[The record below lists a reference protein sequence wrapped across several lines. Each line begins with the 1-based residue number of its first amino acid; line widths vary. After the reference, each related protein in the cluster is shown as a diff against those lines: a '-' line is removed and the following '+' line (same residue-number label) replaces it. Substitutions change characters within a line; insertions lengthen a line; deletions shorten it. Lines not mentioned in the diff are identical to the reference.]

1 MAKQYAAGERFEIRE
16 SLGTGAMGAVYKAFD
31 HERNQVV
38 ALKSLLTPDATSIYR
53 FKREFRALANV
64 SHPNLVAL
72 YDLIASGDD
81 WYFTMELV
89 EGVDLLSYVRPN
101 DPARPAKLS
110 ETREFGPDG
119 KWLDETR
126 PAAPQASTV
135 LGVDAVDEAEA
146 AELSHA
152 IESRAGA
159 AELVDL
165 ERLHGALTQ
174 LAEAISALH
183 QTGHLHRDIKPSN
196 ILVTPA
202 GRVVVLDF
210 GIITELAGARR
221 HADDQLAGTPS
232 FMAPE
237 LLENVEASEA
247 SDWYAFGVVLFQALT
262 GRRPFRGGQDTVLRA
277 KRILDAPVEMLE
289 ESGAPPHLR
298 QLCADLLRR
307 DPRGRP
313 SGSEIIRRLRNLP
326 ERRSTTAPPAAI
338 PSLTSMLVGREAEL
352 EGLHRAWADSR
363 TETGVGVFLHG
374 PSGVGKSAL
383 VEKFLAELEERT
395 SAVILTGRCYE
406 QESVPYKALDSLVD
420 AIARFLLP
428 REDDEVRPLL
438 PDDVGAVAR
447 AFPVLGR
454 VKAIEA
460 ALDGLSDDSSDRSEL
475 QRRAFAALS
484 ELIERMAKRHELCL
498 YIDDLQWGD
507 VESAGFLA
515 RLLGPSGPQVLFIAG
530 YRSEHIEDS
539 PLLPTLFQAL
549 GVHLQ
554 TRIRMLEVKPLQV
567 SVLEDLASNLLK
579 EATPSAD
586 NIDERARAI
595 AEESKGSAYFVH
607 ELVRYS
613 ATQPANQ
620 TTREET
626 LASVIKARAAQLSA
640 SAQRLL
646 RVVSVAGWRMSV
658 GIAQSAAELGPEG
671 GRAFVE
677 LRAQHFIKSTGTRES
692 DTVEPYHDRVREMIN
707 ENLDRDEAKHVHL
720 RIAES
725 LEATGGSGAEHIY
738 ALAHHWYRADPAERQ
753 DHVCE
758 VNLRAGRTAA
768 DSYAYHQAHTYF
780 RQAQEAAD
788 RCGVT
793 LDADT
798 DLLMADVWAR
808 IGLAEEAVALY
819 ERALSKSRDPMQ
831 RAAIRWGVSRVQ
843 LGWLD
848 TANAI
853 DEALGALDEIKMRPP
868 KSAVLS
874 WLVALGAFVIG
885 LFNLRRFRRQ
895 GIPEGPERERRR
907 LAAHLYVHLGLA
919 YYFHLEPQNILRS
932 TLHMLRSVAPL
943 GPSRQLV
950 EWYILAGGAAAAL
963 RKKKL
968 NQKLRR
974 SARECAEQI
983 GDPVGVAR
991 SRLYRGIFCDMVG
1004 EPLRGEPLM
1013 ARALEEFAALF
1024 DPVDYYS
1031 GAACL
1036 AWNRMMR
1043 GHATDGWAV
1052 IDRTLQLDA
1061 AGGQLNPVKGH
1072 SYRAYA
1078 GPLLAMLGRID
1089 EGRAHME
1096 QRERELV
1103 NLDAGARW
1111 RHSQHLSHSII
1122 FLYEADD
1129 VGDKFDDYVTKYQ
1142 NLKLNAARLPFTF
1155 RHGYIGIAYGQR
1167 RQIELC
1173 DGSNRAELL
1182 EKLRKTLELV
1192 RVTAKGHPIL
1202 LGHRAVL
1209 DASYYNFTGNHERAR
1224 QLLEEAED
1232 LALETENDWV
1242 RFEVTMEKYRFAMA
1256 KNRAP
1261 RARKELEQA
1270 YALARDRGWSAW
1282 EKRCASLL
1290 DQLSVVAAAS

>member
-1 MAKQYAAGERFEIRE
+1 
-16 SLGTGAMGAVYKAFD
+16 MGAVYRAFD
-31 HERNQVV
+31 RERNQIV

-72 YDLIASGDD
+72 YDLISSGDE
-81 WYFTMELV
+81 WFFTMELV
-89 EGVDLLSYVRPN
+89 EGLDLLSYVRPH
-101 DPARPAKLS
+101 DPARPAQVS
-110 ETREFGPDG
+110 QTREFGPDDR
-119 KWLDETR
+119 WSNETL
-126 PAAPQASTV
+126 PSGAMASTV
-135 LGVDAVDEAEA
+135 
-146 AELSHA
+146 
-152 IESRAGA
+152 IGA
-159 AELVDL
+159 DDVGSADSIDDKEVVAQSSDGGKYVDL
-165 ERLHGALTQ
+165 ERLQVVMVQ
-174 LAEAISALH
+174 LAKAISALH
-183 QTGHLHRDIKPSN
+183 ETGHLHRDIKPSN
-196 ILVTPA
+196 VLVTPE

-210 GIITELAGARR
+210 GIITELAGAMRK
-221 HADDQLAGTPS
+221 ADDQIAGTPS

-237 LLENVEASEA
+237 LLDNVEASEA

-262 GRRPFRGGQDTVLRA
+262 GRRPFKGGQDTVFRA
-277 KRILDAPVEMLE
+277 KRLLDVPIEMLDYA
-289 ESGAPPHLR
+289 GAPPHLR
-298 QLCADLLRR
+298 QLCADLLQR
-307 DPRGRP
+307 DPGRRP
-313 SGSEIIRRLRNLP
+313 SGAEILRRLQDRR
-326 ERRSTTAPPAAI
+326 ERPSITTPPPVA
-338 PSLTSMLVGREAEL
+338 PSLTSVLVGREAEL
-352 EGLHRAWADSR
+352 EALHKAWTDSR
-363 TETGVGVFLHG
+363 TDTGVGVFLHG

-383 VEKFLAELEERT
+383 VEKFLDELEER
-395 SAVILTGRCYE
+395 SDAVILTGRCYE

-420 AIARFLLP
+420 AVARFLLP
-428 REDDEVRPLL
+428 LDDDEVRPIL
-438 PDDVGAVAR
+438 PDDIGALAR

-454 VKAIEA
+454 VKAIDEA
-460 ALDGLSDDSSDRSEL
+460 LATASVDTSDRSEL

-484 ELIERMAKRHELCL
+484 ELIERMAKHRALCL

-515 RLLGPSGPQVLFIAG
+515 RLLGPHGPQVLFIAG

-539 PLLPTLFQAL
+539 PLLPTLFHSL

-554 TRIRMLEVKPLQV
+554 TRVRMLEVKPLGV
-567 SVLEDLASNLLK
+567 NVLVELARGLLN
-579 EATPSAD
+579 EATPGAN
-586 NIDERARAI
+586 NIDDRARAI
-595 AEESKGSAYFVH
+595 AEEAKGSAYFVH

-613 ATQPANQ
+613 ATQPGKR
-620 TTREET
+620 TSREET
-626 LASVIKARAAQLSA
+626 LASVIKARAGQLSA
-640 SAQRLL
+640 PAQRLL

-658 GIAQSAAELGPEG
+658 GVAQAAAELGPEG

-707 ENLDRDEAKHVHL
+707 EGLAPDEAKHVHH

-725 LEATGGSGAEHIY
+725 LEAAGGSGAEHIY
-738 ALAHHWYRADPAERQ
+738 ALAHHWYRAAPADRQ

-758 VNLRAGRTAA
+758 TNLRAARTAA

-780 RQAQEAAD
+780 SQAQEAAD
-788 RCGVT
+788 RCGAT

-808 IGLAEEAVALY
+808 IGLAEDAVILY
-819 ERALSKSRDPMQ
+819 ERALDKSRDPMQ
-831 RAAIRWGVSRVQ
+831 RAAIRWGISRVQ

-848 TANAI
+848 TAKAI
-853 DEALGALDEIKMRPP
+853 DEALDALDEIKMRPP
-868 KSAVLS
+868 KNTVLS
-874 WLVALGAFVIG
+874 WLAALGAFVIG
-885 LFNLRRFRRQ
+885 LFNLRRFRNQ

-907 LAAHLYVHLGLA
+907 LASHLYVHLGLA

-974 SARECAEQI
+974 SARLCAEQI

-1043 GHATDGWAV
+1043 GHAVDAWAV

-1078 GPLLAMLGRID
+1078 GPILAMLGRID

-1129 VGDKFDDYVTKYQ
+1129 VGPKFDDYVAKYQ
-1142 NLKLNAARLPFTF
+1142 ALKLNAPRLPFTF

-1173 DGSNRAELL
+1173 DEVHRAELL
-1182 EKLRKTLELV
+1182 ATLHKTLELV

-1202 LGHRAVL
+1202 LGHRSVL
-1209 DASYYNFTGNHERAR
+1209 EASYYNFTGNHQRAR

-1256 KNRAP
+1256 KKNVQS
-1261 RARKELEQA
+1261 ARKEIEQA
-1270 YALARDRGWSAW
+1270 LTLARDRGWSAW
-1282 EKRCASLL
+1282 ESRCASLL
-1290 DQLSVVAAAS
+1290 DQLTVVAAAS